1 MVYRTMQ
8 GKIIDMDKLMQK
20 NELTPA
26 VGNAKMNAR
35 GDKLGPGG
43 KIIKTR
49 EEVVA
54 EYYESNPKA
63 KKRAPGATIVE
74 DSAPVQSTP
83 APAST
88 GKTRKTQSEE

>member
-1 MVYRTMQ
+1 MQ
-8 GKIIDMDKLMQK
+8 GKIIDMDKLMQR

-54 EYYESNPKA
+54 EYYENNPKA
-63 KKRAPGATIVE
+63 KRKAPGATVVE
-74 DSAPVQSTP
+74 TAAPEP
-83 APAST
+83 APAPT

>member
-8 GKIIDMDKLMQK
+8 GKIIDMDKLMQQH
-20 NELTPA
+20 ELTPA

-43 KIIKTR
+43 RIVKTR
-49 EEVVA
+49 EQVVA

-63 KKRAPGATIVE
+63 KTKAAGARIIE
-74 DSAPVQSTP
+74 TP
-83 APAST
+83 APQPEVQPAPAP
-88 GKTRKTQSEE
+88 KTKKSQSEE